1 MQITGKGL
9 HTMAAKKAQNKKS
22 AAKSVSPFDNKGT
35 RLHDI
40 PPSTD
45 HLTFMSQGWAPS
57 PLEGVS
63 AHPSVPFTKKRRAK
77 LSKAYKGV
85 RLVIPAGNLKVRSN
99 DSDFQFRSHSAYS
112 WFTGIGAA
120 DAVPDSVLVLEPI
133 PGKNGHEALLFIH
146 PRSPRDQDEFF
157 RNARHGEFWVG
168 RRMTK
173 EETET
178 RYGITVRHIDTLPKL
193 LKSKKKVL
201 VIRGED
207 AEVDKIVKTTKT
219 QDKEFATHL
228 SEMRL
233 VKDQYEIDEMKK
245 AIDTTARGFD
255 DMIKTFPE
263 AVKSPRGE
271 RVIEGAFFTR
281 ARIEGNDVGY
291 PSIIASGSHACILH
305 WIRNDGQ
312 VKKGDLILI
321 DAGAETDALYTAD
334 ITRTLP
340 INGKFSKEQRRIYE
354 IVLEASNAGIA
365 AVKPGADYGD
375 FHAAA
380 MKVVAHRM
388 SELGVLPISP
398 EESLRPDRGLHR
410 RWMPHSTGHMLGID
424 VHDCAQ
430 ARRENYTLA
439 KLEPGMILT
448 VEPGI
453 YIHPDDEFVPPEYR
467 GIGVR
472 IEDDILVTK
481 DGNINLSAGIPRDPD
496 AVEKWVRKL
505 AR

>member
-1 MQITGKGL
+1 MQKTGKGIYL
-9 HTMAAKKAQNKKS
+9 MATKKVTTKS
-22 AAKSVSPFDNKGT
+22 DSPFNNKGT

-57 PLEGVS
+57 PLEGVI
-63 AHPSVPFTKKRRAK
+63 AHESVPFTKKRRAK

-99 DSDFQFRSHSAYS
+99 DSDFQFRAHSAYS
-112 WFTGIGAA
+112 WLTGIGAS
-120 DAVPDSVLVLEPI
+120 DAVPDSVLVLEPTK
-133 PGKNGHEALLFIH
+133 GGHEALLFIH

-173 EETET
+173 EETEK
-178 RYGITVRHIDTLPKL
+178 RYGINVRHIDTLPAQ
-193 LKSKKKVL
+193 LKGKKKVL
-201 VIRGED
+201 VVRGED
-207 AEVDKIVKTTKT
+207 SSVDKVVKTTKI

-233 VKDQYEIDEMKK
+233 IKDQYEISEMKK
-245 AIDTTARGFD
+245 AIDTTSRGFD
-255 DMIKTFPE
+255 DMIKVFPE
-263 AVKSPRGE
+263 AIKSPKGE
-271 RVIEGAFFTR
+271 RVLEGAFFGR
-281 ARIEGNDVGY
+281 ARVEGNDIGY
-291 PSIIASGSHACILH
+291 PSIVASGSHACILH

-321 DAGAETDALYTAD
+321 DAGAETDAFYTAD

-340 INGKFSKEQRRIYE
+340 INGKFSKEQLHIYN

-365 AVKPGADYGD
+365 AVKPGASFGD
-375 FHAAA
+375 FHKAA

-388 SELGVLPISP
+388 SELGILPVSP
-398 EESLRPDRGLHR
+398 EESLKPESGLHR

-439 KLEPGMILT
+439 KLEVGMVLT

-453 YIHPDDEFVPPEYR
+453 YIHPDDEFVPPQYR

-481 DGNINLSAGIPRDPD
+481 DGNINLSAGIPRTPD
-496 AVEKWVRKL
+496 AVEKWVKKL

>member
-1 MQITGKGL
+1 M
-9 HTMAAKKAQNKKS
+9 
-22 AAKSVSPFDNKGT
+22 KSVKDSPFNNKGT

-57 PLEGVS
+57 PLKGIT
-63 AHPSVPFTKKRRAK
+63 AHAAVPFTKKRRTK

-99 DSDFQFRSHSAYS
+99 DSDYQFRAHSAFA
-112 WFTGIGAA
+112 WFTGISA
-120 DAVPDSVLVLEPI
+120 DDVVPDSVLVLEPS
-133 PGKNGHEALLFIH
+133 KSGHDALLFIH
-146 PRSPRDQDEFF
+146 PRSPRDEDEFF
-157 RNARHGEFWVG
+157 RNSRHGEFWVG

-173 EETET
+173 EETEK
-178 RYGITVRHIDTLPKL
+178 RYGIKVRHIDTLPAF
-193 LKSKKKVL
+193 LKTKKKVL
-201 VIRGED
+201 VVRGED
-207 AEVDKIVKTTKT
+207 KIVDAIVKTTRA
-219 QDKEFATHL
+219 QDKDFLTHL

-233 VKDQYEIDEMKK
+233 VKDEFEISEMKK
-245 AIDTTARGFD
+245 AIATTARGFD
-255 DMIKTFPE
+255 DMLKVFPE
-263 AVKSPRGE
+263 AIKSPKGE
-271 RVIEGAFFTR
+271 RVIEGAFFSR
-281 ARIEGNDVGY
+281 ARVEGNDIGY
-291 PSIIASGSHACILH
+291 PSIVASGSHACILH

-321 DAGAETDALYTAD
+321 DAGAETDAYYTAD
-334 ITRTLP
+334 ITRTVP

-354 IVLEASNAGIA
+354 IVLEAADAGIK
-365 AVKPGADYGD
+365 AVKPGADFGD
-375 FHAAA
+375 FHKAA
-380 MKVVAHRM
+380 MRVVAYGM
-388 SELGVLPISP
+388 AQLGVLPLPP
-398 EESLRPDRGLHR
+398 EESLKATSGLHR

-481 DGNINLSAGIPRDPD
+481 DGNINLSAGIPRTPD
-496 AVEKWVRKL
+496 AIEKWVKKL

>member
-1 MQITGKGL
+1 MT
-9 HTMAAKKAQNKKS
+9 AKKSITKS
-22 AAKSVSPFDNKGT
+22 DSPFNNNGT

-57 PLEGVS
+57 PLDGVV
-63 AHPSVPFTKKRRAK
+63 AHEAVPFTKKRRAK
-77 LSKAYKGV
+77 LSKAFKGI

-99 DSDFQFRSHSAYS
+99 DSDYQFRAHSAFA
-112 WFTGIGAA
+112 WLTGISA
-120 DAVPDSVLVLEPI
+120 DDVVPDSVLVLEPT
-133 PGKNGHEALLFIH
+133 KTGHDALLFIH

-157 RNARHGEFWVG
+157 RNSRHGEFWVG
-168 RRMTK
+168 RRLTK
-173 EETET
+173 EETEK
-178 RYGITVRHIDTLPKL
+178 RYGIKVRHIDTLPAS
-193 LKSKKKVL
+193 LKGKKKVL
-201 VIRGED
+201 VVRGED
-207 AEVDKIVKTTKT
+207 SLVDSIVKTTKT
-219 QDKEFATHL
+219 QDKEFLTHL

-233 VKDQYEIDEMKK
+233 IKDEFEISEMRK
-245 AIDTTARGFD
+245 AIATTARGFD
-255 DMIKTFPE
+255 DMLKVFPE
-263 AVKSPRGE
+263 AIKSPKGE
-271 RVIEGAFFTR
+271 RVIEGAFFSR
-281 ARIEGNDVGY
+281 ARVEGNDIGY

-305 WIRNDGQ
+305 WIRNDGK

-321 DAGAETDALYTAD
+321 DAGAETDAYYTAD
-334 ITRTLP
+334 ITRTVP

-354 IVLEASNAGIA
+354 IVLEAADEAIK
-365 AVKPGADYGD
+365 AVKPGADFGD
-375 FHAAA
+375 FHKAA
-380 MKVVAHRM
+380 MRVVAFGM
-388 SELGVLPISP
+388 AELGVLPLPP
-398 EESLRPDRGLHR
+398 EESLKPTSGLHR

-439 KLEPGMILT
+439 KLEAGMILT

-481 DGNINLSAGIPRDPD
+481 GGNINLSAGIPRTPD
-496 AVEKWVRKL
+496 AIEKWVKKL

>member
-1 MQITGKGL
+1 MT
-9 HTMAAKKAQNKKS
+9 AKKSITKS
-22 AAKSVSPFDNKGT
+22 DSPFNNNGT

-57 PLEGVS
+57 PLDGVV
-63 AHPSVPFTKKRRAK
+63 AHEAVPFTKKRRAK
-77 LSKAYKGV
+77 LSKAFKGV

-99 DSDFQFRSHSAYS
+99 DSDYQFRAHSAFA
-112 WFTGIGAA
+112 WLTGISA
-120 DAVPDSVLVLEPI
+120 DDVVPDSVLVLEPS
-133 PGKNGHEALLFIH
+133 KSGHDALLFIH

-157 RNARHGEFWVG
+157 RNSRHGEFWVG

-173 EETET
+173 EETEK
-178 RYGITVRHIDTLPKL
+178 RYGIKVRHIDTLPAS
-193 LKSKKKVL
+193 LKGKKKVL
-201 VIRGED
+201 VVRGED
-207 AEVDKIVKTTKT
+207 SLVDSIVKTTKT
-219 QDKEFATHL
+219 QDKEFLTHL

-233 VKDQYEIDEMKK
+233 IKDEFEISEMRK
-245 AIDTTARGFD
+245 AIATTARGFD
-255 DMIKTFPE
+255 DMLKVFPE
-263 AVKSPRGE
+263 AIKSPKGE
-271 RVIEGAFFTR
+271 RVIEGAFFSR
-281 ARIEGNDVGY
+281 ARVEGNDIGY

-305 WIRNDGQ
+305 WIRNDGK

-321 DAGAETDALYTAD
+321 DAGAETDAYYTAD
-334 ITRTLP
+334 ITRTVP

-354 IVLEASNAGIA
+354 IVLEAADEAIKT
-365 AVKPGADYGD
+365 VKPGADFGD
-375 FHAAA
+375 FHKAA
-380 MKVVAHRM
+380 MRVVAFGM
-388 SELGVLPISP
+388 AELGVLPLPP
-398 EESLRPDRGLHR
+398 EESLKPTSGLHR

-439 KLEPGMILT
+439 KLEAGMILT

-481 DGNINLSAGIPRDPD
+481 GGNINLSAGIPRTPD
-496 AVEKWVRKL
+496 AIEKWVKKL

>member
-1 MQITGKGL
+1 MT
-9 HTMAAKKAQNKKS
+9 AKKSITKS
-22 AAKSVSPFDNKGT
+22 DSPFNNNGT

-57 PLEGVS
+57 PLDGVV
-63 AHPSVPFTKKRRAK
+63 AHEAVPFTKKRRAK
-77 LSKAYKGV
+77 LSKAFKGI

-99 DSDFQFRSHSAYS
+99 DSDYEFRAHSAFA
-112 WFTGIGAA
+112 WLTGISA
-120 DAVPDSVLVLEPI
+120 DDVVPDSVLVLEPS
-133 PGKNGHEALLFIH
+133 KSGHEALLFIH

-157 RNARHGEFWVG
+157 RNSRHGEFWVG

-173 EETET
+173 EETEK
-178 RYGITVRHIDTLPKL
+178 RYGIKVRHIDTLPAL
-193 LKSKKKVL
+193 LKGKKKVL
-201 VIRGED
+201 VVRGED
-207 AEVDKIVKTTKT
+207 SLVDSLVKTTKT
-219 QDKEFATHL
+219 QDKEFLTHL

-233 VKDQYEIDEMKK
+233 IKDEFEISEMRK
-245 AIDTTARGFD
+245 AIATTARGFD
-255 DMIKTFPE
+255 DMLKVFPE
-263 AVKSPRGE
+263 AIKSPKGE
-271 RVIEGAFFTR
+271 RVIEGAFFSR
-281 ARIEGNDVGY
+281 ARVEGNDIGY

-305 WIRNDGQ
+305 WIRNDGK

-321 DAGAETDALYTAD
+321 DAGAETDAYYTAD
-334 ITRTLP
+334 ITRTVP

-354 IVLEASNAGIA
+354 IVLEAADEAIKT
-365 AVKPGADYGD
+365 VKPGADFGD
-375 FHAAA
+375 FHKAA
-380 MKVVAHRM
+380 MRVVAFGM
-388 SELGVLPISP
+388 AELGVLPLPP
-398 EESLRPDRGLHR
+398 EESLKPTSGLHR

-439 KLEPGMILT
+439 KLEAGMILT

-481 DGNINLSAGIPRDPD
+481 GGNINLSAGIPRTPD
-496 AVEKWVRKL
+496 AIEKWVKKL

>member
-1 MQITGKGL
+1 MTS
-9 HTMAAKKAQNKKS
+9 AKD
-22 AAKSVSPFDNKGT
+22 SPFNNKGT

-57 PLEGVS
+57 PLEGMT
-63 AHPSVPFTKKRRAK
+63 AHAAVPFTKKRRTK

-99 DSDFQFRSHSAYS
+99 DSDYQFRAHSAFA
-112 WFTGIGAA
+112 WFTGISA
-120 DAVPDSVLVLEPI
+120 DDVVPDSVLVLEPS
-133 PGKNGHEALLFIH
+133 KSGHDALLFIH
-146 PRSPRDQDEFF
+146 PRSPRDEDEFF
-157 RNARHGEFWVG
+157 RNSRHGEFWVG

-173 EETET
+173 EETEK
-178 RYGITVRHIDTLPKL
+178 RYGIKVRHIDTLPAF
-193 LKSKKKVL
+193 LKGKKKVL
-201 VIRGED
+201 VVRGED
-207 AEVDKIVKTTKT
+207 KIVDAIVKTTRV
-219 QDKEFATHL
+219 QDKDFLTHL

-233 VKDQYEIDEMKK
+233 VKDEFEISEMKK
-245 AIDTTARGFD
+245 AIATTARGFD
-255 DMIKTFPE
+255 DMLKVFPE
-263 AVKSPRGE
+263 AIKSPKGE
-271 RVIEGAFFTR
+271 RVIEGAFFSR
-281 ARIEGNDVGY
+281 ARVEGNDIGY
-291 PSIIASGSHACILH
+291 PSIVASGSHACILH

-321 DAGAETDALYTAD
+321 DAGAETDAYYTAD
-334 ITRTLP
+334 ITRTVP

-354 IVLEASNAGIA
+354 IVLEAADAGIK
-365 AVKPGADYGD
+365 AVKPGADFGD
-375 FHAAA
+375 FHKAA
-380 MKVVAHRM
+380 MRVVAYGM
-388 SELGVLPISP
+388 AELGVLPLPP
-398 EESLRPDRGLHR
+398 EESLKATSGLHH

-481 DGNINLSAGIPRDPD
+481 DGNINLSAGIPRTPD
-496 AVEKWVRKL
+496 AIEKWVKKL

>member
-1 MQITGKGL
+1 M
-9 HTMAAKKAQNKKS
+9 
-22 AAKSVSPFDNKGT
+22 KSVKDSPFNNKGT

-57 PLEGVS
+57 PLKGIT
-63 AHPSVPFTKKRRAK
+63 AHAAVPFTKKRRTK

-99 DSDFQFRSHSAYS
+99 DSDYQFRAHSAFA
-112 WFTGIGAA
+112 WFTGISA
-120 DAVPDSVLVLEPI
+120 DDVVPDSVLVLEPS
-133 PGKNGHEALLFIH
+133 KSGHDALLFIH
-146 PRSPRDQDEFF
+146 PRSPRDEDEFF
-157 RNARHGEFWVG
+157 RNSRHGEFWVG

-173 EETET
+173 EETEK
-178 RYGITVRHIDTLPKL
+178 RYGIKVRHIDTLPAF
-193 LKSKKKVL
+193 LKTKKKVL
-201 VIRGED
+201 VVRGED
-207 AEVDKIVKTTKT
+207 KIVDAIVKTTRV
-219 QDKEFATHL
+219 QDKDFLTHL

-233 VKDQYEIDEMKK
+233 VKDEFEISEMKK
-245 AIDTTARGFD
+245 AIATTARGFD
-255 DMIKTFPE
+255 DMLKVFPE
-263 AVKSPRGE
+263 AIKSPKGE
-271 RVIEGAFFTR
+271 RVIEGAFFSR
-281 ARIEGNDVGY
+281 ARVEGNDIGY
-291 PSIIASGSHACILH
+291 PSIVASGSHACILH

-321 DAGAETDALYTAD
+321 DAGAETDAYYTAD
-334 ITRTLP
+334 ITRTVP

-354 IVLEASNAGIA
+354 IVLEAADAGIK
-365 AVKPGADYGD
+365 AVKPGADFGD
-375 FHAAA
+375 FHKAA
-380 MKVVAHRM
+380 MRVVAYGM
-388 SELGVLPISP
+388 AQLGVLPLPP
-398 EESLRPDRGLHR
+398 EESLKATSGLHR

-481 DGNINLSAGIPRDPD
+481 DGNINLSAGIPRTPD
-496 AVEKWVRKL
+496 AIEKWVKKL

>member
-1 MQITGKGL
+1 M
-9 HTMAAKKAQNKKS
+9 
-22 AAKSVSPFDNKGT
+22 KSVKDSPFNNKGT

-57 PLEGVS
+57 PLKGIT
-63 AHPSVPFTKKRRAK
+63 AHAAVPFTKKRRTK

-99 DSDFQFRSHSAYS
+99 DSDYQFRAHSAFA
-112 WFTGIGAA
+112 WFTGISA
-120 DAVPDSVLVLEPI
+120 DDVVPDSVLVLEPS
-133 PGKNGHEALLFIH
+133 KSGHDALLFIH
-146 PRSPRDQDEFF
+146 PRSPRDEDEFF
-157 RNARHGEFWVG
+157 RNSRHGEFWVG

-173 EETET
+173 EETEK
-178 RYGITVRHIDTLPKL
+178 RYGIKVRHIDTLPAF
-193 LKSKKKVL
+193 LKTKKKVL
-201 VIRGED
+201 VVRGED
-207 AEVDKIVKTTKT
+207 KIVDAIVKTTRV
-219 QDKEFATHL
+219 QDKDFLTHL

-233 VKDQYEIDEMKK
+233 VKDEFEISEMKK
-245 AIDTTARGFD
+245 AIATTARGFD
-255 DMIKTFPE
+255 DMLKVFPE
-263 AVKSPRGE
+263 AIKSPKGE
-271 RVIEGAFFTR
+271 RVIEGAFFSR
-281 ARIEGNDVGY
+281 ARVEGNDIGY
-291 PSIIASGSHACILH
+291 PSIVASGSHACILH

-321 DAGAETDALYTAD
+321 DAGAETDAYYTAD
-334 ITRTLP
+334 ITRTVP

-354 IVLEASNAGIA
+354 IVLEAADAGIK
-365 AVKPGADYGD
+365 AVKPGADFGD
-375 FHAAA
+375 FHKAA
-380 MKVVAHRM
+380 MRVVAYGM
-388 SELGVLPISP
+388 AELGVLPLPP
-398 EESLRPDRGLHR
+398 EESLKATSGLHR

-481 DGNINLSAGIPRDPD
+481 DGNINLSAGIPRTPD
-496 AVEKWVRKL
+496 AIEKWVKKL

>member
-1 MQITGKGL
+1 MT
-9 HTMAAKKAQNKKS
+9 AKKETVEKD
-22 AAKSVSPFDNKGT
+22 SPFNNKGT

-57 PLEGVS
+57 PLKGIT
-63 AHPSVPFTKKRRAK
+63 AHAAVPFTKKRRAK

-99 DSDFQFRSHSAYS
+99 DSDYQFRAHSAFA
-112 WFTGIGAA
+112 WFTGISA
-120 DAVPDSVLVLEPI
+120 DDVVPDSVLVLEPS
-133 PGKNGHEALLFIH
+133 KSGHDALLFIH
-146 PRSPRDQDEFF
+146 PRSPRDEDEFF
-157 RNARHGEFWVG
+157 RNSRHGEFWVG

-173 EETET
+173 EETQE
-178 RYGITVRHIDTLPKL
+178 RYGIKVRHIDTLPAF
-193 LKSKKKVL
+193 LKTKKKVL
-201 VIRGED
+201 VVRGED
-207 AEVDKIVKTTKT
+207 KIVDAIVKTTRV
-219 QDKEFATHL
+219 QDKDFLTHL

-233 VKDQYEIDEMKK
+233 VKDEFEISEMKK
-245 AIDTTARGFD
+245 AIATTARGFD
-255 DMIKTFPE
+255 DMLKVFPE
-263 AVKSPRGE
+263 AIKSPKGE
-271 RVIEGAFFTR
+271 RVIEGAFFSR
-281 ARIEGNDVGY
+281 ARVEGNDIGY
-291 PSIIASGSHACILH
+291 PSIVASGSHACILH

-321 DAGAETDALYTAD
+321 DAGAETDAYYTAD
-334 ITRTLP
+334 ITRTVP

-354 IVLEASNAGIA
+354 IVLEAADAGIK
-365 AVKPGADYGD
+365 AVKPGADFGD
-375 FHAAA
+375 FQKAA
-380 MKVVAHRM
+380 MRVVAYGM
-388 SELGVLPISP
+388 AQLGVLPLPP
-398 EESLRPDRGLHR
+398 EESLKATSGLHR

-481 DGNINLSAGIPRDPD
+481 DGNINLSAGIPRTPD
-496 AVEKWVRKL
+496 TLEKWVKKL

>member
-1 MQITGKGL
+1 
-9 HTMAAKKAQNKKS
+9 MAVKKVAKKS
-22 AAKSVSPFDNKGT
+22 APAKKDATNKSPFDNKGT

-40 PPSTD
+40 PPSVD
-45 HLTFMSQGWAPS
+45 HLEFMTQGWADS
-57 PLEGVS
+57 PLKGVV
-63 AHPSVPFTKKRRAK
+63 AHQSVPFTKKRRAK

-99 DSDFQFRSHSAYS
+99 DSDYVFRPHSAFS
-112 WFTGIGAA
+112 WFTGIGGI
-120 DAVPDSVLVLEPI
+120 DAVPDSVLVLEPS
-133 PGKNGHEALLFIH
+133 KAGHDALLFIH
-146 PRSPRDQDEFF
+146 PRSSRDEDEFF

-168 RRMTK
+168 RRLTK
-173 EETET
+173 EETEK
-178 RYGITVRHIDTLPKL
+178 RYGIIVRHIDTLPSF

-201 VIRGED
+201 VVRGED
-207 AEVDKIVKTTKT
+207 KAVDAIVKTTKV

-233 VKDQYEIDEMKK
+233 IKDQYEIDEMKK
-245 AIDTTARGFD
+245 AIATTSRGFD
-255 DMIKTFPE
+255 DMIKTFPD
-263 AVKSPRGE
+263 AVKSDRGE
-271 RVIEGAFFTR
+271 RVIEGAFYSR
-281 ARIEGNDVGY
+281 ARVEGNDIGY
-291 PSIIASGSHACILH
+291 PSIVASGSHACILH
-305 WIRNDGQ
+305 WIRNDGK

-321 DAGAETDALYTAD
+321 DAGAETDAFYTAD

-340 INGKFSKEQRRIYE
+340 INGKFTKEQLHIYN

-365 AVKPGADYGD
+365 AVKPGADFGD
-375 FHAAA
+375 FHKAA
-380 MKVVAHRM
+380 MKVVATRM
-388 SELGVLPISP
+388 AELGVLPIP
-398 EESLRPDRGLHR
+398 AEESLRPDRGLHR

-453 YIHPDDEFVPPEYR
+453 YIHPDDEFVPPQYR

-481 DGNINLSAGIPRDPD
+481 DGNINLSAGIPRTPA

>member
-1 MQITGKGL
+1 MT
-9 HTMAAKKAQNKKS
+9 AKKSITKS
-22 AAKSVSPFDNKGT
+22 DSPFNNNGT

-57 PLEGVS
+57 PLDGVV
-63 AHPSVPFTKKRRAK
+63 AHEAVPFTKKRRAK
-77 LSKAYKGV
+77 LSKAFKGV

-99 DSDFQFRSHSAYS
+99 DSDYQFRAHSAFA
-112 WFTGIGAA
+112 WLTGISA
-120 DAVPDSVLVLEPI
+120 DDVVPDSVLVLEPT
-133 PGKNGHEALLFIH
+133 KTGHDALLFIH

-157 RNARHGEFWVG
+157 RNSRHGEFWVG
-168 RRMTK
+168 RRLTK
-173 EETET
+173 EETEK
-178 RYGITVRHIDTLPKL
+178 RYGIKVRHIDTLPAS
-193 LKSKKKVL
+193 LKGKKKVL
-201 VIRGED
+201 VVRGED
-207 AEVDKIVKTTKT
+207 SLVDSIVKTTKT
-219 QDKEFATHL
+219 QDKEFLTHL

-233 VKDQYEIDEMKK
+233 IKDEFEISEMRK
-245 AIDTTARGFD
+245 AIATTARGFD
-255 DMIKTFPE
+255 DMLKVFPE
-263 AVKSPRGE
+263 AIKSPKGE
-271 RVIEGAFFTR
+271 RVIEGAFFSR
-281 ARIEGNDVGY
+281 ARVEGNDIGY

-305 WIRNDGQ
+305 WIRNDGK

-321 DAGAETDALYTAD
+321 DAGAETDAYYTAD
-334 ITRTLP
+334 ITRTVP

-354 IVLEASNAGIA
+354 IVLEAADEAIK
-365 AVKPGADYGD
+365 AVKPGADFGD
-375 FHAAA
+375 FHKAA
-380 MKVVAHRM
+380 MRVVAFGM
-388 SELGVLPISP
+388 AELGVLPLPP
-398 EESLRPDRGLHR
+398 EESLKPTSGLHR

-439 KLEPGMILT
+439 KLEAGMILT

-481 DGNINLSAGIPRDPD
+481 GGNINLSAGIPRTPD
-496 AVEKWVRKL
+496 AIEKWVKKL

>member
-1 MQITGKGL
+1 MTS
-9 HTMAAKKAQNKKS
+9 AKD
-22 AAKSVSPFDNKGT
+22 SPFNNKGT

-57 PLEGVS
+57 PLEGIT
-63 AHPSVPFTKKRRAK
+63 AHAAVPFTKKRRTK

-99 DSDFQFRSHSAYS
+99 DSDYQFRAHSAFA
-112 WFTGIGAA
+112 WFTGISA
-120 DAVPDSVLVLEPI
+120 DDVVPDSVLVLEPS
-133 PGKNGHEALLFIH
+133 KSGHDALLFIH
-146 PRSPRDQDEFF
+146 PRSPRDEDEFF
-157 RNARHGEFWVG
+157 RNSRHGEFWVG

-173 EETET
+173 EETEK
-178 RYGITVRHIDTLPKL
+178 RYGIKVRHIDTLPAF
-193 LKSKKKVL
+193 LKGKKKVL
-201 VIRGED
+201 VVRGED
-207 AEVDKIVKTTKT
+207 KIVDSIVKTTRV
-219 QDKEFATHL
+219 QDKDFLTHL

-233 VKDQYEIDEMKK
+233 VKDEFEISEMKK
-245 AIDTTARGFD
+245 AIATTARGFD
-255 DMIKTFPE
+255 DMLKVFPE
-263 AVKSPRGE
+263 AIKSPKGE
-271 RVIEGAFFTR
+271 RVIEGAFFSR
-281 ARIEGNDVGY
+281 ARVEGNDIGY
-291 PSIIASGSHACILH
+291 PSIVASGSHACILH

-321 DAGAETDALYTAD
+321 DAGAETDAYYTAD
-334 ITRTLP
+334 ITRTVP

-354 IVLEASNAGIA
+354 IVLEAADAGIK
-365 AVKPGADYGD
+365 AVKPGADFGD
-375 FHAAA
+375 FHKAA
-380 MKVVAHRM
+380 MRVVAYGM
-388 SELGVLPISP
+388 AELGVLPLPP
-398 EESLRPDRGLHR
+398 EESLKATSGLHR

-481 DGNINLSAGIPRDPD
+481 DGNINLSAGIPRTPD
-496 AVEKWVRKL
+496 AIEKWVKKL

>member
-1 MQITGKGL
+1 M
-9 HTMAAKKAQNKKS
+9 
-22 AAKSVSPFDNKGT
+22 KSVKDSPFKNKGT

-57 PLEGVS
+57 PLKGIT
-63 AHPSVPFTKKRRAK
+63 AHAAVPFTKKRRAK

-99 DSDFQFRSHSAYS
+99 DSDYQFRAHSAFA
-112 WFTGIGAA
+112 WFTGISA
-120 DAVPDSVLVLEPI
+120 DDVVPDSVLVLEPS
-133 PGKNGHEALLFIH
+133 KSGHDALLFIH
-146 PRSPRDQDEFF
+146 PRSPRDEDEFF
-157 RNARHGEFWVG
+157 RNSRHGEFWVG

-173 EETET
+173 EETEK
-178 RYGITVRHIDTLPKL
+178 RYGIKVRHIDTLPAF
-193 LKSKKKVL
+193 LKTKKKVL
-201 VIRGED
+201 VVRGED
-207 AEVDKIVKTTKT
+207 KIVDAIVKTTRV
-219 QDKEFATHL
+219 QDKDFLTHL

-233 VKDQYEIDEMKK
+233 VKDEFEISEMKK
-245 AIDTTARGFD
+245 AIATTARGFD
-255 DMIKTFPE
+255 DMLKVFPE
-263 AVKSPRGE
+263 AIKSPKGE
-271 RVIEGAFFTR
+271 RVIEGAFFSR
-281 ARIEGNDVGY
+281 ARVEGNDIGY
-291 PSIIASGSHACILH
+291 PSIVASGSHACILH

-321 DAGAETDALYTAD
+321 DAGAETDAYYTAD
-334 ITRTLP
+334 ITRTVP

-354 IVLEASNAGIA
+354 IVLEAADAGIK
-365 AVKPGADYGD
+365 AVKPGADFGD
-375 FHAAA
+375 FHKAA
-380 MKVVAHRM
+380 MRVVAYGM
-388 SELGVLPISP
+388 AQLGVLPLPP
-398 EESLRPDRGLHR
+398 EESLKATSGLHR

-481 DGNINLSAGIPRDPD
+481 DGNINLSAGIPRTPD
-496 AVEKWVRKL
+496 AIEKWVKKL

>member
-1 MQITGKGL
+1 MT
-9 HTMAAKKAQNKKS
+9 AKKSITKS
-22 AAKSVSPFDNKGT
+22 DSPFNNNGT

-57 PLEGVS
+57 PLDGVV
-63 AHPSVPFTKKRRAK
+63 AHEAVPFTKKRRAK
-77 LSKAYKGV
+77 LSKAFKGV

-99 DSDFQFRSHSAYS
+99 DSDYQFRAHSAFA
-112 WFTGIGAA
+112 WLTGISA
-120 DAVPDSVLVLEPI
+120 DDVVPDSVLVLEPT
-133 PGKNGHEALLFIH
+133 KTGHDALLFIH

-157 RNARHGEFWVG
+157 RNSRHGEFWVG
-168 RRMTK
+168 RRLTK
-173 EETET
+173 EETEK
-178 RYGITVRHIDTLPKL
+178 RYGIKVRHIDTLPAS
-193 LKSKKKVL
+193 LKGKKKVL
-201 VIRGED
+201 VVRGED
-207 AEVDKIVKTTKT
+207 SLVDSIVKTTKT
-219 QDKEFATHL
+219 QDKEFLTHL

-233 VKDQYEIDEMKK
+233 IKDEFEISEMRK
-245 AIDTTARGFD
+245 AIATTARGFD
-255 DMIKTFPE
+255 DMLKVFPE
-263 AVKSPRGE
+263 AIKSPKGE
-271 RVIEGAFFTR
+271 RVIEGAFFSR
-281 ARIEGNDVGY
+281 ARVEGNDIGY

-305 WIRNDGQ
+305 WIRNDGK

-321 DAGAETDALYTAD
+321 DAGAETDAYYTAD
-334 ITRTLP
+334 ITRTVP

-354 IVLEASNAGIA
+354 IVLEAADEAIKT
-365 AVKPGADYGD
+365 VKPGADFGD
-375 FHAAA
+375 FHKAA
-380 MKVVAHRM
+380 MRVVAFGM
-388 SELGVLPISP
+388 AELGVLPLPP
-398 EESLRPDRGLHR
+398 EESLKPTSGLHR

-439 KLEPGMILT
+439 KLEAGMILT

-481 DGNINLSAGIPRDPD
+481 GGNINLSAGIPRTPD
-496 AVEKWVRKL
+496 AIEKWVKKL

>member
-1 MQITGKGL
+1 MTS
-9 HTMAAKKAQNKKS
+9 AKD
-22 AAKSVSPFDNKGT
+22 SPFNNKGT

-57 PLEGVS
+57 PLEGIT
-63 AHPSVPFTKKRRAK
+63 AHAAVPFTKKRRTK

-99 DSDFQFRSHSAYS
+99 DSDYQFRAHSAFA
-112 WFTGIGAA
+112 WFTGISA
-120 DAVPDSVLVLEPI
+120 DDVVPDSVLVLEPS
-133 PGKNGHEALLFIH
+133 KSGHDALLFIH
-146 PRSPRDQDEFF
+146 PRSPRDEDEFF
-157 RNARHGEFWVG
+157 RNSRHGEFWVG

-173 EETET
+173 EETEK
-178 RYGITVRHIDTLPKL
+178 RYGIKVRHIDTLPAF
-193 LKSKKKVL
+193 LKGKKKVL
-201 VIRGED
+201 VVRGED
-207 AEVDKIVKTTKT
+207 KIVDAIVKTTRV
-219 QDKEFATHL
+219 QDKDFLTHL

-233 VKDQYEIDEMKK
+233 VKDEFEISEMKK
-245 AIDTTARGFD
+245 AIATTARGFD
-255 DMIKTFPE
+255 DMLKVFPE
-263 AVKSPRGE
+263 AIKSPKGE
-271 RVIEGAFFTR
+271 RVIEGAFFSR
-281 ARIEGNDVGY
+281 ARVEGNDIGY
-291 PSIIASGSHACILH
+291 PSIVASGSHACILH

-321 DAGAETDALYTAD
+321 DAGAETDAYYTAD
-334 ITRTLP
+334 ITRTVP

-354 IVLEASNAGIA
+354 IVLEAADAGIK
-365 AVKPGADYGD
+365 AVKPGADFGD
-375 FHAAA
+375 FHKAA
-380 MKVVAHRM
+380 MRVVAYGM
-388 SELGVLPISP
+388 AELGVLPLPP
-398 EESLRPDRGLHR
+398 EESLKATSGLHR

-481 DGNINLSAGIPRDPD
+481 DGNINLSAGIPRTPD
-496 AVEKWVRKL
+496 AIEKWVKKL

>member
-1 MQITGKGL
+1 MT
-9 HTMAAKKAQNKKS
+9 AKKSITKS
-22 AAKSVSPFDNKGT
+22 DSPFNNNGT

-57 PLEGVS
+57 PLDGVV
-63 AHPSVPFTKKRRAK
+63 AHEAVPFTKKRRAK
-77 LSKAYKGV
+77 LSKAFKGV

-99 DSDFQFRSHSAYS
+99 DSDYQFRAHSAFA
-112 WFTGIGAA
+112 WLTGISA
-120 DAVPDSVLVLEPI
+120 DDVVPDSVLVLEPT
-133 PGKNGHEALLFIH
+133 KTGHDALLFIH

-157 RNARHGEFWVG
+157 RNSRHGEFWVG
-168 RRMTK
+168 RRLTK
-173 EETET
+173 EETEK
-178 RYGITVRHIDTLPKL
+178 RYGIKVRHIDTLPAS
-193 LKSKKKVL
+193 LKGKKKVL
-201 VIRGED
+201 VVRGED
-207 AEVDKIVKTTKT
+207 SLVDSIVKTTKT
-219 QDKEFATHL
+219 QDKEFLTHL

-233 VKDQYEIDEMKK
+233 IKDEFEISEMRK
-245 AIDTTARGFD
+245 AIATTARGFD
-255 DMIKTFPE
+255 DMLKVFPE
-263 AVKSPRGE
+263 AIKSPKGE
-271 RVIEGAFFTR
+271 RVIEGAFFSR
-281 ARIEGNDVGY
+281 ARVEGNDIGY

-305 WIRNDGQ
+305 WIRNDGK
-312 VKKGDLILI
+312 VNKGDLILI
-321 DAGAETDALYTAD
+321 DAGAETDAYYTAD
-334 ITRTLP
+334 ITRTVP

-354 IVLEASNAGIA
+354 IVLEAADEAIK
-365 AVKPGADYGD
+365 AVKPGADFGD
-375 FHAAA
+375 FHKAA
-380 MKVVAHRM
+380 MRVVAFGM
-388 SELGVLPISP
+388 AELGVLPLPP
-398 EESLRPDRGLHR
+398 EESLKPTSGLHR

-439 KLEPGMILT
+439 KLEAGMILT

-481 DGNINLSAGIPRDPD
+481 GGNINLSAGIPRTPD
-496 AVEKWVRKL
+496 AIEKWVKKL

>member
-1 MQITGKGL
+1 M
-9 HTMAAKKAQNKKS
+9 
-22 AAKSVSPFDNKGT
+22 KSVKDSPFNNKGT

-57 PLEGVS
+57 PLKGIT
-63 AHPSVPFTKKRRAK
+63 AHAAVPFTKKRRAK

-99 DSDFQFRSHSAYS
+99 DSDYQFRAHSAFA
-112 WFTGIGAA
+112 WFTGISA
-120 DAVPDSVLVLEPI
+120 DDVVPDSVIVLEPS
-133 PGKNGHEALLFIH
+133 KSGHDALLFIH
-146 PRSPRDQDEFF
+146 PRSPRDEDEFF
-157 RNARHGEFWVG
+157 RNSRHGEFWVG

-173 EETET
+173 EETEK
-178 RYGITVRHIDTLPKL
+178 RYGIKVRHIDTLPAF
-193 LKSKKKVL
+193 LKTKKKVL
-201 VIRGED
+201 VVRGED
-207 AEVDKIVKTTKT
+207 KIVDAIVKTTRA
-219 QDKEFATHL
+219 QDKDFLTHL

-233 VKDQYEIDEMKK
+233 VKDEFEISEMKK
-245 AIDTTARGFD
+245 AIATTARGFD
-255 DMIKTFPE
+255 DMLKVFPE
-263 AVKSPRGE
+263 AIKSPKGE
-271 RVIEGAFFTR
+271 RVIEGAFFSR
-281 ARIEGNDVGY
+281 ARVEGNDIGY
-291 PSIIASGSHACILH
+291 PSIVASGSHACILH

-321 DAGAETDALYTAD
+321 DAGAETDAYYTAD
-334 ITRTLP
+334 ITRTVP

-354 IVLEASNAGIA
+354 IVLEAADAGIK
-365 AVKPGADYGD
+365 AVKPGADFGD
-375 FHAAA
+375 FHKAA
-380 MKVVAHRM
+380 MRVVAYGM
-388 SELGVLPISP
+388 AQLGVLPLPP
-398 EESLRPDRGLHR
+398 EESLKATSGLHR

-481 DGNINLSAGIPRDPD
+481 DGNINLSAGIPRTPD
-496 AVEKWVRKL
+496 AIEKWVKKL

>member
-1 MQITGKGL
+1 M
-9 HTMAAKKAQNKKS
+9 
-22 AAKSVSPFDNKGT
+22 KSVKDSPFNNKGT

-57 PLEGVS
+57 PLKGIT
-63 AHPSVPFTKKRRAK
+63 AHAAVPFTKKRRAK

-99 DSDFQFRSHSAYS
+99 DSDYQFRAHSAFA
-112 WFTGIGAA
+112 WFTGISA
-120 DAVPDSVLVLEPI
+120 DDVVPDSVIVLEPS
-133 PGKNGHEALLFIH
+133 KSGHDALLFIH
-146 PRSPRDQDEFF
+146 PRSPRDEDEFF
-157 RNARHGEFWVG
+157 RNSRHGEFWVG

-173 EETET
+173 EETEK
-178 RYGITVRHIDTLPKL
+178 RYGIKVRHIDTLPAF
-193 LKSKKKVL
+193 LKTKKKVL
-201 VIRGED
+201 VVRGED
-207 AEVDKIVKTTKT
+207 KIVDAIVKTTRV
-219 QDKEFATHL
+219 QDKDFLTHL

-233 VKDQYEIDEMKK
+233 VKDEFEISEMKK
-245 AIDTTARGFD
+245 AIATTARGFD
-255 DMIKTFPE
+255 DMLKVFPE
-263 AVKSPRGE
+263 AIKSPKGE
-271 RVIEGAFFTR
+271 RVIEGAFFSR
-281 ARIEGNDVGY
+281 ARVEGNDIGY
-291 PSIIASGSHACILH
+291 PSIVASGSHACILH

-321 DAGAETDALYTAD
+321 DAGAETDAYYTAD
-334 ITRTLP
+334 ITRTVP

-354 IVLEASNAGIA
+354 IVLEAADAGIK
-365 AVKPGADYGD
+365 AVKPGADFGD
-375 FHAAA
+375 FHKAA
-380 MKVVAHRM
+380 MRVVAYGM
-388 SELGVLPISP
+388 AQLGVLPLPP
-398 EESLRPDRGLHR
+398 EESLKATSGLHR

-481 DGNINLSAGIPRDPD
+481 DGNINLSAGIPRTPD
-496 AVEKWVRKL
+496 AIEKWVKKL

>member
-1 MQITGKGL
+1 MTV
-9 HTMAAKKAQNKKS
+9 KKAIVKKD
-22 AAKSVSPFDNKGT
+22 SPFNNKGT

-57 PLEGVS
+57 PLQGVS
-63 AHPSVPFTKKRRAK
+63 PHTAVPFTKKRRAK
-77 LSKAYKGV
+77 LSKAYKGF

-99 DSDFQFRSHSAYS
+99 DSDYQFRAHSAFA
-112 WFTGIGAA
+112 WLTGISA
-120 DAVPDSVLVLEPI
+120 DDVVPDSVLILEPS
-133 PGKNGHEALLFIH
+133 KTGHDALLFIH
-146 PRSPRDQDEFF
+146 PRSPRDEDEFF
-157 RNARHGEFWVG
+157 RNSRHGEFWVG

-173 EETET
+173 EETEK
-178 RYGITVRHIDTLPKL
+178 RYGIKVRHIDTLPEF
-193 LKSKKKVL
+193 LKGKKKVL
-201 VIRGED
+201 LVRGED
-207 AEVDKIVKTTKT
+207 MVVDSIVKTTKV
-219 QDKEFATHL
+219 QDKEFLTYL

-233 VKDQYEIDEMKK
+233 IKDEFEISEMKK
-245 AIDTTARGFD
+245 AIATTARGFD
-255 DMIKTFPE
+255 DMLKIFPE
-263 AVKSPRGE
+263 AIKSPKGE
-271 RVIEGAFFTR
+271 RVIEGAFFSR
-281 ARIEGNDVGY
+281 ARVEGNDIGY
-291 PSIIASGSHACILH
+291 PSIVASGSHACILH
-305 WIRNDGQ
+305 WIRNDGK

-321 DAGAETDALYTAD
+321 DAGAETDAYYTAD
-334 ITRTLP
+334 ITRTVP

-354 IVLEASNAGIA
+354 IVLEAADAGIK
-365 AVKPGADYGD
+365 AVKPGADFGD
-375 FHAAA
+375 FHKAA
-380 MKVVAHRM
+380 MRVVAYGM
-388 SELGVLPISP
+388 AELGVLPVPP
-398 EESLRPDRGLHR
+398 EESLKATSGLHR

-439 KLEPGMILT
+439 KLKPGMILT

-481 DGNINLSAGIPRDPD
+481 DGSINLSAGIPRTPD
-496 AVEKWVRKL
+496 AIEKWVKKL